1 MDERTAALFRRTWP
15 RQLAFVMFLA
25 ALLCGVAGT
34 LAYWQGWLFLAV
46 FTGASIA
53 IGLYFARHDPALIER
68 RIKAGPRAEQVP
80 AQKIIIALL
89 MVGFLLLVV
98 LPALDHRWHWS
109 SVPVWLAIVGDAG
122 IVASFAIFF
131 MVMKQNSYAAST
143 ITVEAGQP
151 VVSTG
156 VYALVRH
163 PMYAGALLLI
173 ISIPLALGSYWGL
186 LLLVLLVP
194 LLAWRLLDEERFL
207 ARNLPG
213 YPDYQRRVRYRL
225 VPLIW

>member
-143 ITVEAGQP
+143 IRVEADQP
-151 VVSTG
+151 VIATG
-156 VYALVRH
+156 PYALVRH
-163 PMYAGALLLI
+163 PMYSGALLLTV
-173 ISIPLALGSYWGL
+173 STPLALGSYWS
-186 LLLVLLVP
+186 VLLVP
-194 LLAWRLLDEERFL
+194 ALFAVLAWRLLDEERFL
-207 ARNLPG
+207 ARNLRG

>member
-156 VYALVRH
+156 VYAVVRH

>member
-1 MDERTAALFRRTWP
+1 MDEKTAALFRRTWP

-46 FTGASIA
+46 FTGASIT

-109 SVPVWLAIVGDAG
+109 SVPVWLAILGDAG

-173 ISIPLALGSYWGL
+173 ISSPLALGSYWGL

>member
-89 MVGFLLLVV
+89 IAGFLLLVV